1 MNPSV
6 GAERSTYLAFD
17 LGASSGR
24 AMLGTLAGERME
36 LREVHRFETPLVERG
51 SHLYWD
57 VEALWREVRDGLE
70 AALREEPNLRGVSV
84 DSWAVDYVPLDREL
98 RPLRDAYAYRD
109 PRTRGRMAT
118 AFDSVPAEELYRRTG
133 IQLLEIN
140 TLYQLLADLEEEPEV
155 LERTAVRLLIAD
167 YLHLR
172 LSGRAVVERTNASTT
187 QLMDIATGEWAMD
200 LIRRFGL
207 PTSGWPQIVAPG
219 TVVGPLLD
227 GPSGAAPPVIA
238 SCSHDTAAAV
248 AAIPAEQEGPQWAYL
263 SSGTWS
269 LLGVERT
276 ASIVSEAARVANF
289 TNEAGLDGTVRF
301 LKNLTGLWVLQECE
315 REWREGGHPVDPAS
329 LMAEAAASAAPEA
342 LVDLNDAIFSERGG
356 MVARLLAYCREH
368 RVPEPRSR
376 GETVRLI
383 LESLASG
390 YADALT
396 EMERVTGE
404 RIEVLHVVGGG
415 SRNSLLCQATADA
428 CGRRVVAGPAEATA
442 LGNLLIQARTL
453 GELPAGRSIREV
465 VRASVELREYLPAS
479 AKGAV
484 GDGPDRIQSHQLQK

>member
-1 MNPSV
+1 
-6 GAERSTYLAFD
+6 
-17 LGASSGR
+17 
-24 AMLGTLAGERME
+24 
-36 LREVHRFETPLVERG
+36 
-51 SHLYWD
+51 
-57 VEALWREVRDGLE
+57 
-70 AALREEPNLRGVSV
+70 
-84 DSWAVDYVPLDREL
+84 
-98 RPLRDAYAYRD
+98 
-109 PRTRGRMAT
+109 
-118 AFDSVPAEELYRRTG
+118 
-133 IQLLEIN
+133 
-140 TLYQLLADLEEEPEV
+140 
-155 LERTAVRLLIAD
+155 
-167 YLHLR
+167 
-172 LSGRAVVERTNASTT
+172 
-187 QLMDIATGEWAMD
+187 
-200 LIRRFGL
+200 
-207 PTSGWPQIVAPG
+207 
-219 TVVGPLLD
+219 
-227 GPSGAAPPVIA
+227 
-238 SCSHDTAAAV
+238 
-248 AAIPAEQEGPQWAYL
+248 
-263 SSGTWS
+263 
-269 LLGVERT
+269 
-276 ASIVSEAARVANF
+276 VANF